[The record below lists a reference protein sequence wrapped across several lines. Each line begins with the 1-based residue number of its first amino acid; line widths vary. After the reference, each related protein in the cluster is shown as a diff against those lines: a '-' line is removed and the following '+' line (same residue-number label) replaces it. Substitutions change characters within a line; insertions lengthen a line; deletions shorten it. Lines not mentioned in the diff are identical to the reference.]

1 MVLLSLPLPLEPT
14 PPVTGKELKL
24 HLNLFL
30 ILKEKYSDHIRNE
43 KNLAAK
49 ILSQRLMQFLKKVK
63 KMQPAFMQSQQ
74 WEEKC
79 LFSLPLKSGLHWI
92 KILRF
97 ETL

>member
-1 MVLLSLPLPLEPT
+1 MGHLVQLSLPLPLEPT

-49 ILSQRLMQFLKKVK
+49 ILSQRLMQFFKKVK
-63 KMQPAFMQSQQ
+63 KTATGFYAESTMGREMFVFSAFEISVALDQNLQ
-74 WEEKC
+74 
-79 LFSLPLKSGLHWI
+79 I
-92 KILRF
+92 
-97 ETL
+97 